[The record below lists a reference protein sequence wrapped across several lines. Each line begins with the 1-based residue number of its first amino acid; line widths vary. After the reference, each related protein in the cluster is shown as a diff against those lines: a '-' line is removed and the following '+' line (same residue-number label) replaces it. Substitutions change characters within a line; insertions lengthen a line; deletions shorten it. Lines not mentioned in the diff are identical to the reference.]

1 MPDAADRL
9 GAGVVMSLFARTSGR
24 LVAVLF
30 GLAAATACKRECPV
44 GSAMGPSGLCTLP
57 PADDVAEAA
66 AAVGLSEDAA
76 EVALT
81 MRSRGLP
88 DSPTN
93 RMAEDPDA
101 AALGHFLFYDA
112 RLSRSG
118 LFRCANCHD
127 PHQDFHDGK
136 RISDDGESLVHRNT
150 PTATNG
156 PLYQWLYWG
165 GRCDSLWCQ
174 AANPIENDL
183 EMNSTRV
190 EVAHVLYDDPDLHD
204 AYEALYGPLPDM
216 DDPRFPATGRPD
228 PKLPDSEDARSWD
241 AMAEA
246 DQLAVSEVLA
256 NVAKSLAAYE
266 RKLARIDAPFDTF
279 VDGLEDGDPDKLAVL
294 SPAAVRGL
302 ELFVGDAGCTRCHA
316 GPFFT
321 TEEHVNTGLG
331 TRAWLLTEDTGR
343 WEGHKELMAED
354 FSTFGPWSD
363 DPSFGAALLERIGDA
378 PTEADFGAY
387 RTPSLRNVGLSAPY
401 MHGGHFD
408 TLDEVLE
415 FYIFLDESPVYGER
429 DERVQPLDLTP
440 GQAADL
446 VAFLNTL
453 TGERPDEALF
463 DPPESPWAD

>member
-1 MPDAADRL
+1 MSPVARSDRHLALFIASAL
-9 GAGVVMSLFARTSGR
+9 GAAGCDRP
-24 LVAVLF
+24 
-30 GLAAATACKRECPV
+30 CPL
-44 GSAMGPSGLCTLP
+44 GSTKVDNGLCGLP
-57 PADDVAEAA
+57 PEAEASTEPA
-66 AAVGLSEDAA
+66 S
-76 EVALT
+76 
-81 MRSRGLP
+81 LP
-88 DSPTN
+88 DSVADAARALRSEGVPASPTN
-93 RMAEDPDA
+93 AYADDRDA
-101 AALGHFLFYDA
+101 AALGHFLFYEP

-136 RISDDGESLVHRNT
+136 RISDDGESLVPRNT

-204 AYEALYGPLPDM
+204 AYEAIFGDLPPT

-228 PKLPDSEDARSWD
+228 PKLPDSEDARNWD
-241 AMAEA
+241 AMAPE
-246 DQLAVSEVLA
+246 DQAAVSEVLA

-266 RKLARIDAPFDTF
+266 RQLARLDTPFDTF
-279 VDGLEDGDPDKLAVL
+279 VDGLDDGDPDKLAAL

-302 ELFVGDAGCTRCHA
+302 ELFVGEAGCVTCHG
-316 GPFFT
+316 GPTFT
-321 TEEHVNTGLG
+321 YEEHINTGLG

-343 WEGHKELMAED
+343 WDGHKELLAED

-363 DPSFGAALLERIGDA
+363 APEVGEALLADLGDG
-378 PTEADFGAY
+378 PTESDIGAY
-387 RTPSLRNVGLSAPY
+387 RVPSLRNVALSAPY

-408 TLDEVLE
+408 TLDDVVR
-415 FYIFLDESPVYGER
+415 FYVFLDEAPVFGTR
-429 DERVQPLDLTP
+429 DPRLQPLDLSP
-440 GQAADL
+440 EDAADL
-446 VAFLNTL
+446 VAFLESL
-453 TGERPDEALF
+453 TGTAPPAALF